1 MNITVFNKNLSHVV
15 ENQSFEL
22 AEAHLVLVIYVM
34 LVHDLLYL
42 DGGQMMTKFGEG
54 IAQRSRADLMIV

>member
-1 MNITVFNKNLSHVV
+1 MV